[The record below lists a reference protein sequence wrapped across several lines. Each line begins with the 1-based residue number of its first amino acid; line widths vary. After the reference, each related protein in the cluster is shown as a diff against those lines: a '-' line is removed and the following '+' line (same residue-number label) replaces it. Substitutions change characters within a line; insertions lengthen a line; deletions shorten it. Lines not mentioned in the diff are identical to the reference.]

1 MRDTVR
7 IYYRLTKP
15 GIIYGNALAAI
26 GGFLLASK
34 GQFDLLLFAAM
45 LAGSSLVIAS
55 GCVFN
60 NYLDREIDA
69 HMARTKKR
77 ALVSGRVSGRNAL
90 IYATILGLI
99 GFTVLAAYTNW
110 LTVAIGLVGI
120 FFYVIVYGFAKRRSV
135 HGTLV
140 GTISGATPPVAG
152 YCAVTGRL
160 DLGALLLF
168 LILVFWQMPHFY
180 AIAIYRSKDYAA
192 AKLPVLPVVKGLQ
205 ATKIQMLVY
214 VIGFML
220 ATALLTSFG
229 YTGYAYLVAMMLVG
243 FIWLKSSLQGFSA
256 PDSDIWAHK
265 MFKFSLVALLIFCL
279 MISVDNVLA

>member
-1 MRDTVR
+1 
-7 IYYRLTKP
+7 
-15 GIIYGNALAAI
+15 
-26 GGFLLASK
+26 
-34 GQFDLLLFAAM
+34 LFAAM
-45 LAGSSLVIAS
+45 LTGSSLVIAS

-77 ALVSGRVSGRNAL
+77 ALVSGRVSARNAI
-90 IYATILGLI
+90 IYATLLGLV
-99 GFTVLAAYTNW
+99 GFTVLATYTNR

-120 FFYVIVYGFAKRRSV
+120 VFYVIVYGFAKRHSV

-160 DLGALLLF
+160 DLGAVLLF

-180 AIAIYRSKDYAA
+180 AIAMYRAKDYAA
-192 AKLPVLPVVKGLQ
+192 AKLPVLPVVKGEQ
-205 ATKIQMLVY
+205 ITKIQMLVY

-220 ATALLTSFG
+220 ATALLTGFG
-229 YTGYAYLVAMMLVG
+229 YTGYVFLAVMTLIGL
-243 FIWLKSSLQGFSA
+243 IWLKSSLQGFTA
-256 PDSDIWAHK
+256 PDSNLWARK
-265 MFKFSLVALLIFCL
+265 MFKFSLVALVVFCL
-279 MISVDNVLA
+279 MISVDNALA